1 MCIGGGS
8 NSSPPPKARW
18 LQDTSKEKIVSKYEL
33 SDENK
38 KRNRTRRLAK
48 VSKGRVSGMT
58 DGGDGP
64 DGPDGGGLSA
74 SNGLGGYDTYSGA
87 NSQMGISIESYSEQD
102 KEDNGMYA

>member
-1 MCIGGGS
+1 MCVGGGS
-8 NSSPPPKARW
+8 SYTPPPKARW

-64 DGPDGGGLSA
+64 NDVNDGLSA

-87 NSQMGISIESYSEQD
+87 DSQMGIGIESYSEQD
-102 KEDNGMYA
+102 EEDNQSYA

>member
-1 MCIGGGS
+1 MCVGGGS

-64 DGPDGGGLSA
+64 DDTDS
-74 SNGLGGYDTYSGA
+74 GLGPSSGMSTDTFGGQDASGGQFA
-87 NSQMGISIESYSEQD
+87 
-102 KEDNGMYA
+102 